1 MSKEL
6 ELTAPNISSKDLT
19 IIGITTTINSFSLA
33 QHINNE
39 LLTNLT
45 LYKDFESYDKDKDMT
60 NNFKNYYYYNTP
72 YRLHNFLISN
82 KNNDNKLLLSENIKF
97 DYIYVFIGRD
107 HIKHGKTFI
116 DKIKKVPN
124 IVLAQTIHPISS
136 KKDEFIEIK
145 NEIGHTLDLFDEKPK
160 LIKQKRSNKK
170 SKKENQNLSQFIEDL
185 DFNIENV
192 MFEKRIFLAYKIQL
206 NEKTVDVIN
215 NIIHIYSH
223 ENIKPI
229 PVENYHLTLAF
240 IGNISKKHIKDIIIT
255 TQDITK
261 QINNI
266 EIEIDKIGFFEDKK
280 DNLVIWLGIKENKE
294 LNEVSKTIR
303 KTYKENNMNYS
314 SSEFIPHITIGK
326 IKNLKEKEKNKEKIN
341 SLFNI
346 PAQKLILTK
355 PILFESISIE
365 NKIRYDIIESF

>member
-6 ELTAPNISSKDLT
+6 ELIAPNISSKDLT

-39 LLTNLT
+39 LLNNLT
-45 LYKDFESYDKDKDMT
+45 LYKDFESYDQDKQQT

-82 KNNDNKLLLSENIKF
+82 KNNDDKLLFSENIKF

-107 HIKHGKTFI
+107 HIKHAKTFI
-116 DKIKKVPN
+116 DKIKNIPN

-136 KKDEFIEIK
+136 TKKEIIETK
-145 NEIGHTLDLFDEKPK
+145 NEIVHTLDLFDEKPQV
-160 LIKQKRSNKK
+160 IKQKRSNKK
-170 SKKENQNLSQFIEDL
+170 PKKESQNLSQFLEDL

-192 MFEKRIFLAYKIQL
+192 MFEKRIFLAYPIQF
-206 NEKTVDVIN
+206 NKKVTQVIS
-215 NIIHIYSH
+215 NIIHLYCQ
-223 ENIKPI
+223 ENIKQIPI
-229 PVENYHLTLAF
+229 ENYHLTLAF
-240 IGNISKKHIKDIIIT
+240 IGNISKKHIKNIIIT

-261 QINNI
+261 QLNNI

-294 LNEVSKTIR
+294 LIEISKTIR
-303 KTYKENNMNYS
+303 KTYTENNINYYPTP
-314 SSEFIPHITIGK
+314 FLPHITIAKIKYLKEKEEAKEK
-326 IKNLKEKEKNKEKIN
+326 IKNLC
-341 SLFNI
+341 NI
-346 PAQKLILTK
+346 PSQKLTITN

-365 NKIRYDIIESF
+365 NKIRYNIIQSF

>member
-45 LYKDFESYDKDKDMT
+45 LFKDFESYDKDKELT

-72 YRLHNFLISN
+72 NRLHNFLISN
-82 KNNDNKLLLSENIKF
+82 KNNDNKLLFSENIKF

-116 DKIKKVPN
+116 DKIKNVPN

-136 KKDEFIEIK
+136 TKDEFIESK
-145 NEIGHTLDLFDEKPK
+145 KEIVQTFDLFDEKPK
-160 LIKQKRSNKK
+160 LIKQKRINKK
-170 SKKENQNLSQFIEDL
+170 SKKESHNLSQFIEDL

-192 MFEKRIFLAYKIQL
+192 MFEKRIFLAYKIQF
-206 NEKTVDVIN
+206 NEKIIDIIS

-223 ENIKPI
+223 EDFKPI
-229 PVENYHLTLAF
+229 PIENYHLTLAF

-255 TQDITK
+255 TQDIAK
-261 QINNI
+261 QLNNI

-303 KTYKENNMNYS
+303 KTYKENNINYS
-314 SSEFIPHITIGK
+314 STEFLPHITIGK
-326 IKNLKEKEKNKEKIN
+326 IKNLKEKEKNKEKIK
-341 SLFNI
+341 SLYNI
-346 PAQKLILTK
+346 PSQKLILTK

>member
-45 LYKDFESYDKDKDMT
+45 LYKDFESYDKDKQLT

-82 KNNDNKLLLSENIKF
+82 KNNENKVLFSENIKF

-136 KKDEFIEIK
+136 IKEEFIETK
-145 NEIGHTLDLFDEKPK
+145 NEIIQTLDLFEEKPQV
-160 LIKQKRSNKK
+160 IKQKRINKK

-192 MFEKRIFLAYKIQL
+192 MFEKRIFLAYKIHF
-206 NEKTVDVIN
+206 NEKITHVIN

-229 PVENYHLTLAF
+229 PIENYHLTLAF

-261 QINNI
+261 QINEI

-280 DNLVIWLGIKENKE
+280 SNLIIWLGIKENEE
-294 LNEVSKTIR
+294 LNEISQTIR
-303 KTYKENNMNYS
+303 KTFKENNINYS
-314 SSEFIPHITIGK
+314 TTAFLPHITIAK
-326 IKNLKEKEKNKEKIN
+326 IKNLNEKGENKEKIKN
-341 SLFNI
+341 LFNI
-346 PAQKLILTK
+346 PSQKLILKK